1 MKLGRK
7 GRQVMSMAGAVQLQ
21 ERSKDGAPKQEAVQ
35 TVVIVG
41 AGLAG
46 LATALALHRVG
57 VKALV
62 LEQSG
67 GLRTE
72 GTSLSLFPNA
82 WRALDALGVADKLRG
97 SFITITGARMRSPN
111 GKVIKEFQNS
121 DLPGGPHELR
131 AVERQS
137 LLRVLAEALPSDT
150 IMFNSRVKN
159 IRKPRELQSL
169 TEVELDNSTVIRT
182 KVLVGC
188 DGARSVVAS
197 WMGRPEPQS
206 VGQTAIRGLSDF
218 ESNHS
223 FKPRVEQIIGQG
235 VRAGLVPVT
244 KNKVYWFVVFNT
256 TPSVPARITD
266 PDKIKEEALSYIQ
279 GWPSD
284 IQECIENT
292 PLECFNRSNL
302 RDRWSIPLVTPQ
314 QAANGVTLA
323 GDAAHPM
330 TPNLAQG
337 GCTSLEDAVILTRKL
352 CEALRTGKQEEDP
365 SVVARRI
372 GSALTEYESERWART
387 FRLTVKSFVFGS
399 LLAWDSSLICFLRD
413 NVALPVAFRASV
425 VFGSTKF
432 DCGDLPPPLH

>member
-1 MKLGRK
+1 MN
-7 GRQVMSMAGAVQLQ
+7 V
-21 ERSKDGAPKQEAVQ
+21 D
-35 TVVIVG
+35 
-41 AGLAG
+41 
-46 LATALALHRVG
+46 RVG

-97 SFITITGARMRSPN
+97 SFINITGARMRAPD

-121 DLPGGPHELR
+121 DLSGGPHELR

-159 IRKPRELQSL
+159 IRKPRDMQSL
-169 TEVELDNSTVIRT
+169 TEVELENNTVIRT

-197 WMGRPEPQS
+197 WMGRTEPKP

-218 ESNHS
+218 KSNHN
-223 FKPRVEQIIGQG
+223 FELRVEQIIGQG

-256 TPSVPARITD
+256 TPSVPSRISD
-266 PDKIKEEALSYIQ
+266 PNKIKEEALSYIQ

-284 IQECIENT
+284 IQECIRNT
-292 PLECFNRSNL
+292 PLESFSRSNL

-314 QAANGVTLA
+314 QAANGITLA

-337 GCTSLEDAVILTRKL
+337 GCTSLEDSIILTRKL
-352 CEALRTGKQEEDP
+352 CEALRTEKKEEDP
-365 SVVARRI
+365 SVLAKRI
-372 GSALTEYESERWART
+372 SSALTEYESERWART

-399 LLAWDSSLICFLRD
+399 LLALDSSLICFFRD
-413 NVALPVAFRASV
+413 NVALPIAFRASV
-425 VFGSTKF
+425 VFGSSKF
-432 DCGDLPPPLH
+432 DCGALPPPLD